1 MKNNNSALNIV
12 IFIIIGLIV
21 VTGIIFLIPEKSSTP
36 TNNVPKQDDI
46 IITFT
51 TTDTDITL
59 NKGETKE
66 INYSLSGNYNINWFS
81 SNSGVATVSNGVVT
95 AVGKGICNIT
105 GTVSAEGK
113 IRTISVRVTVNEEEK
128 PEEPEKPTVPQ
139 IEKLV
144 ISANKINIVVE
155 KTKKIEYRIEPTN
168 GEIRSIKWDSEDPSI
183 ATIDENGNV
192 KGIKEGSTVVSL
204 NINDNLIG
212 KITVKVKPKITGIT
226 LSSPTSLTLRIGGT
240 SQITAVTNP
249 KDSNVKITYKSN
261 NSHVTVNDSGKITAV
276 SSGTSTIT
284 VAADKYSKKI
294 SVTVRPQTGVI
305 SGDGIWA
312 YTDSNTVNPVRAGTN
327 FFSNLV
333 KKGIGKLS
341 GTVYT
346 YSDYAYDFSKSLLS
360 HGGRSS
366 MVRIYYPNGKDL
378 SKVNTFTFIGGAG
391 ERNWGS
397 FFSAIEKDTSMIK
410 TGGIVILVSGRSGYN
425 YQDAVNAT
433 NFVKAIVKQ
442 EKGRK
447 NSVAGYSM
455 GGPEAGKAAHTSNY
469 DRLVI
474 VDSYIDSSD
483 IASLQ
488 NKEIY
493 IYSPTGDS
501 MAPHT
506 TTTLNRI
513 VSNGNFKNVTLVS
526 NNSNFINKYSKS
538 MLVVNPGSAQGS
550 GHGYTCIVKSN
561 MFAFINK
568 D

>member
-21 VTGIIFLIPEKSSTP
+21 VMGIIFLIPEKSSTP

-81 SNSGVATVSNGVVT
+81 SNSSVATVSNGVVT
-95 AVGKGICNIT
+95 AIGKGICNIT

-128 PEEPEKPTVPQ
+128 EQEPEKPTVPQ

-144 ISANKINIVVE
+144 ISANKINVVVE
-155 KTKKIEYRIEPTN
+155 ETKKIEYRIEPTN

-226 LSSPTSLTLRIGGT
+226 LSSPTSLTLKVGGT

-327 FFSNLV
+327 FFSNLE

-425 YQDAVNAT
+425 YQDAINAT
-433 NFVKAIVKQ
+433 NFIKAIVKQ
-442 EKGRK
+442 EKGMK

-455 GGPEAGKAAHTSNY
+455 GGPEAGKAAHIGNY

-493 IYSPTGDS
+493 FYSPNGDS
-501 MAPHT
+501 MAKHT

-513 VSNGNFKNVTLVS
+513 ASNGNFKNVTLVT
-526 NNSNFINKYSKS
+526 NNSNFINNYSKS
-538 MLVVNPGSAQGS
+538 MLVVNPGSAQGY

>member
-21 VTGIIFLIPEKSSTP
+21 VMGIIFLIPEKSSTP

-81 SNSGVATVSNGVVT
+81 SNSSVATVSNGVVT
-95 AVGKGICNIT
+95 AIGKGICNIT

-113 IRTISVRVTVNEEEK
+113 IRTISVKVTVNEEEK
-128 PEEPEKPTVPQ
+128 EQEPEKPTVPQ

-144 ISANKINIVVE
+144 ISTNKINVVVE
-155 KTKKIEYRIEPTN
+155 ETKKIEYRIEPTN

-183 ATIDENGNV
+183 ATIDENGTV

-226 LSSPTSLTLRIGGT
+226 LSSPTSLTLKVGGT

-261 NSHVTVNDSGKITAV
+261 NSHVTVNDSGKITAI

-327 FFSNLV
+327 FFSNLE

-425 YQDAVNAT
+425 YQDAINAT

-442 EKGRK
+442 EKGMK

-455 GGPEAGKAAHTSNY
+455 GGPEAGKAAHIGNY

-493 IYSPTGDS
+493 FYSPNGDS
-501 MAPHT
+501 MAKHT

-513 VSNGNFKNVTLVS
+513 ASNGNFKNVTLVT
-526 NNSNFINKYSKS
+526 NNSNFINNYSKS
-538 MLVVNPGSAQGS
+538 MLVVNPGSAQGY

>member
-155 KTKKIEYRIEPTN
+155 ETKKIEYRIEPTN